1 MTDIKAA
8 NLIDEVPEIP
18 EELQKALG
26 HALDRGKAE
35 LEKGEL
41 LVPFTGVLVK
51 DQVLIAQHPGD
62 NPEECYSLA
71 RHEVEGMAG
80 ATAYAFCYDGYVDT
94 NQGTKDAIIAEGGVP
109 GESEGFALAYMY
121 EVEESDE
128 DGNPAKLKVDATP
141 TYIGEADNFME
152 GSSPRSH
159 ALDDDSAN

>member
-18 EELQKALG
+18 EDLQKALG
-26 HALDRGKAE
+26 HALDRGKAK
-35 LEKGEL
+35 LEEDKI

-80 ATAYAFCYDGYVDT
+80 AIAYAFCYDGYVDT
-94 NQGTKDAIIAEGGVP
+94 NQGMKDAIIAEGGVP
-109 GESEGFALAYMY
+109 GDPDGFALAYMY
-121 EVEESDE
+121 EVEEADA
-128 DGNPAKLKVDATP
+128 DGNPTKFKVDATP

-152 GSSPRSH
+152 DSTPRAQAS
-159 ALDDDSAN
+159 DDDSAN